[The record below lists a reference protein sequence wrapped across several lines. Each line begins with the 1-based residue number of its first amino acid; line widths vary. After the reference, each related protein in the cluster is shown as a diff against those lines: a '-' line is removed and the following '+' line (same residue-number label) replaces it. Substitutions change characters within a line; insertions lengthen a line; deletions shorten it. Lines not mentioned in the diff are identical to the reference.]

1 VAGVAE
7 VLHAEWRDHAYPA
20 HTHDT
25 WTLLIVDDGLIGYE
39 LDRQRHAAR
48 RSVVTLLPPHVVH
61 DVRPGTTHG
70 FRKRVIYL
78 DERLLGEALIG
89 PSVDEPMITDTALRE
104 QVSRL
109 DQDLTAGDDLAAES
123 RLATVAERLSWHLTG
138 RTVPP
143 EPPAATVALRARELI
158 DADPAGVEG
167 IAAIARRLGVSTAH
181 LVRSF
186 TRTHGIPPH
195 QYLLGRR
202 LDLARHR
209 LLDGEPAA
217 EVAVAT
223 GFYDQAHLSRHFG
236 RLLAT
241 TPTRYQR
248 SHVAD

>member
-1 VAGVAE
+1 MAGVAE

-39 LDRQRHAAR
+39 LDRHRHAAQ

-61 DVRPGTTHG
+61 DGRPATTHG

-89 PSVDEPMITDTALRE
+89 PSVDRPMITDTALRE

-109 DQDLTAGDDLAAES
+109 DQDLTSGDDLAAES

-138 RTVPP
+138 RSASP
-143 EPPAATVALRARELI
+143 EPPAATIALRARALI

-167 IAAIARRLGVSTAH
+167 IAAIARILGVTTAH
-181 LVRSF
+181 LVRCF
-186 TRTHGIPPH
+186 TRTHRIPPH

-217 EVAVAT
+217 QVAVAT

-248 SHVAD
+248 SHLAD